1 MLTWKER
8 KVNDIETNPLEC
20 WYAVGFVGESPRLYQ
35 IYPQYPNPNG
45 DGYTV
50 DPTQGPE
57 LYILFETLGGEHFAQ
72 TKIPE
77 QDGLAW
83 MSDRIWDDYTFTNS
97 APMLVRA
104 FKTLDEAKKRAQ
116 HQIDAIRGLIDA
128 YAPSQENLKG

>member
-20 WYAVGFVGESPRLYQ
+20 WYAVDFVGESPRLYQ

-57 LYILFETLGGEHFAQ
+57 LYILFETLVGEHFAQ

-77 QDGLAW
+77 RDGLRW
-83 MSDRIWDDYTFTNS
+83 MSDRIWDDYTFTKS

-116 HQIDAIRGLIDA
+116 HQIDAIRGLIDT

>member
-1 MLTWKER
+1 MLAWKER

-20 WYAVGFVGESPRLYQ
+20 WYAVGFVGQSPRLYQ
-35 IYPQYPNPNG
+35 IFPQYPNPNG

-50 DPTQGPE
+50 DSKQEPE

-77 QDGLAW
+77 RDGLSW
-83 MSDRIWDDYTFTNS
+83 MSDRIWDDYTFTKS

-104 FKTLDEAKKRAQ
+104 YKTIDEAKRRAEV
-116 HQIDAIRGLIDA
+116 QIDAIQGLIDT
-128 YAPSQENLKG
+128 YAPEKDAQ